1 MLTVFLLAACATSSP
16 PSKLPPSATDLM
28 LLKSAK
34 LCDAKKTVL
43 ERQAGVRLRREIW
56 GTGEEIRIPSD
67 RSPTGSEEALF
78 FDQEDQLV
86 GLLFVFPAPVDLT
99 PYPVLRETLGK
110 LKPTLEF
117 YLNIGQVSVKDSLDP
132 SALYDTGDATT
143 TVRYLVLTGSPP
155 MLLASSFTVDPYA
168 KLMSPYRAEFLAR
181 IERSHAKVAPSAKTS
196 GKGSTDREPFAA
208 LQQFARGEAAHFGSC
223 GAKDHLRAADAYGKA
238 ITVGFS
244 DKLWL
249 AEAHH
254 KLGLAQ
260 LASGKPEPAR
270 AAIEKA
276 LAIRPNTAEFLNSLG
291 TVYAKLSDR
300 TRAVAMFERAVTL
313 RPNYVV
319 ARFNLAEAYEQ
330 VNPRRAIAEY
340 ETYLA
345 LVEGIAEEKGRAA
358 LAQQRVELLKR

>member
-1 MLTVFLLAACATSSP
+1 
-16 PSKLPPSATDLM
+16 M

-86 GLLFVFPAPVDLT
+86 GLLFVFPTPVDLT

-196 GKGSTDREPFAA
+196 GKGSTDREPF
-208 LQQFARGEAAHFGSC
+208 
-223 GAKDHLRAADAYGKA
+223 
-238 ITVGFS
+238 
-244 DKLWL
+244 
-249 AEAHH
+249 
-254 KLGLAQ
+254 
-260 LASGKPEPAR
+260 
-270 AAIEKA
+270 
-276 LAIRPNTAEFLNSLG
+276 
-291 TVYAKLSDR
+291 
-300 TRAVAMFERAVTL
+300 
-313 RPNYVV
+313 
-319 ARFNLAEAYEQ
+319 
-330 VNPRRAIAEY
+330 
-340 ETYLA
+340 
-345 LVEGIAEEKGRAA
+345 
-358 LAQQRVELLKR
+358 